1 MPYLMVR
8 PLLGN
13 VGVIQLWVGVFGYK
27 TAPILNFTLNEK
39 AVSPEISSQ
48 PLAPIRDDDC
58 LNKQP
63 LSYQGIYEFS
73 VQGNDIEHRFNV
85 SIPQD
90 GTSRF
95 LAVKSLPAK
104 VPFLGNSFKIML
116 MSCYCAGTDAVGVGD
131 FVQQIPVRPDM
142 TLFAGDQVYLD
153 QPPFFHMP
161 DSAEKLR
168 KNIAAKYRR
177 NWLSDFTGQ
186 RGLQKALTKAPTL
199 CLPDDHEFWNN
210 YPWEQVWKEGT
221 GPEPGANG
229 INHWEV
235 AARELLQDF
244 QLGGTPASQQ
254 PWTLLEIE
262 PLSMLFLDTRS
273 YRQKNFT
280 SPAGLMPDSAW
291 KAVEKWRDNLLDHQ
305 INGKPLIGVLATGQA
320 LFCEPTGLLLNKMG
334 DAELA
339 NYTTQFA
346 KLMESIDKLGESG
359 VQVIFL
365 TGDVHW
371 NRVAQANHTRTK
383 RTTLT
388 EVICSPTSLCLTPGV
403 DQANI
408 AKHTVGG
415 LFGKNSDWKR
425 HSDPDTPPKYVGE
438 KNQFSPFEKFY
449 GMRGNHVAII
459 EFTRSGSGVNMT
471 VNYYPITYPASPA
484 VSTRTYPIINVNT

>member
-1 MPYLMVR
+1 
-8 PLLGN
+8 
-13 VGVIQLWVGVFGYK
+13 
-27 TAPILNFTLNEK
+27 LND
-39 AVSPEISSQ
+39 V
-48 PLAPIRDDDC
+48 
-58 LNKQP
+58 
-63 LSYQGIYEFS
+63 
-73 VQGNDIEHRFNV
+73 
-85 SIPQD
+85 
-90 GTSRF
+90 
-95 LAVKSLPAK
+95 
-104 VPFLGNSFKIML
+104 
-116 MSCYCAGTDAVGVGD
+116 
-131 FVQQIPVRPDM
+131 
-142 TLFAGDQVYLD
+142 AGDAYG
-153 QPPFFHMP
+153 F
-161 DSAEKLR
+161 
-168 KNIAAKYRR
+168 AACHASG
-177 NWLSDFTGQ
+177 LCVLAF
-186 RGLQKALTKAPTL
+186 RGTQI
-199 CLPDDHEFWNN
+199 DH

-403 DQANI
+403 DQSNI
-408 AKHTVGG
+408 AKHTIGG